1 MSRRIIHVDMD
12 EFFAAVEKLDRPEL
26 RGKPLLIG
34 GDPKGRGVVSTAS
47 YEARPYGCRSAMPMA
62 TAMRLCPHAIVLPVR
77 YDRYNQLSGRIFEI
91 LEQFS
96 PLVEP
101 LSIDEAF
108 LDVTGCQRLLGPAE
122 QIAADIK
129 RRIRDEAQ
137 LTASVGVAPNKFLA
151 KLASDLKKPDGLVV
165 ITEENVHAVLD
176 PLPASKIWGVGP
188 AGAKE
193 LEKLNVRT
201 IGQIRRLTEKF
212 MAERFGEWGVHC
224 HRLANGLDDRL
235 VTPDNQAKSIG
246 QEETFPQ
253 DVADADELRAVLLE
267 HVQEVARRLRRQG
280 LSARTVTLK
289 FRYGDF
295 TTLTRAKT
303 MLESTDV
310 TEEFWRTAR
319 EIFDAWATR
328 DFRPLRLLGMTAS
341 GLAAQAGRQ
350 LGLFQDERQKKQERL
365 DEATDSIATRFGRK
379 AISRGSARPDND
391 DPPAASARQSGR

>member
-1 MSRRIIHVDMD
+1 MD

-26 RGKPLLIG
+26 AGKPLLIG
-34 GDPKGRGVVSTAS
+34 GDPRGRGVVSTAS
-47 YEARPYGCRSAMPMA
+47 YEARPFGCRSAMPMS
-62 TAMRLCPHAIVLPVR
+62 TAIRLCPHAVVLPVR
-77 YDRYNQLSGRIFEI
+77 YDRYRQLSNQIFAI

-122 QIAADIK
+122 HIAAEIK
-129 RRIRDEAQ
+129 RIIRQETQ

-151 KLASDLKKPDGLVV
+151 KLASDLRKPDGLVA
-165 ITEENVHAVLD
+165 ISEENVHNVLD

-193 LEKLNVRT
+193 LEKLNVCT
-201 IGQIRRLTEKF
+201 IGQLRLLPEK
-212 MAERFGEWGVHC
+212 MLADRFGDWGLHC
-224 HRLANGLDDRL
+224 HRLARGIDDRP
-235 VTPDNQAKSIG
+235 VTPDSQAKSIG

-253 DVADADELRAVLLE
+253 DVAEMEELRAVLLG

-289 FRYGDF
+289 LRYGDF

-303 MLESTDV
+303 LPEPTDV
-310 TEEFWRTAR
+310 TDTLWQTAR
-319 EIFDAWATR
+319 EIFDAWAGR
-328 DFRPLRLLGMTAS
+328 NFRPLRLLGMTAS
-341 GLAAQAGRQ
+341 GLGGQAGRQ
-350 LGLFQDERQKKQERL
+350 LGLFQDDRQKMQERL
-365 DEATDSIATRFGRK
+365 DEATDSIAERFGRK
-379 AISRGSARPDND
+379 AITRGPARTDAETN
-391 DPPAASARQSGR
+391 DPPTA